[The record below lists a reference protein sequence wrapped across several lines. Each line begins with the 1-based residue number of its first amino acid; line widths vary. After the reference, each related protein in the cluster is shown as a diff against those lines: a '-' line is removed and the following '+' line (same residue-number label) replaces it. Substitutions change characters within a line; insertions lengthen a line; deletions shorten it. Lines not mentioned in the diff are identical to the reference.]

1 MDLLHDLSIDAIS
14 DSKEPVAVDPVQGIR
29 QDFGD
34 TLDEASLVTIKRM
47 TWAHERNRA
56 PCAAPS
62 SHRSNQHVALN
73 RRMPVLDEASQDI
86 EIPIP
91 PLWKR
96 EQQVGCL
103 MPWTQRSDA
112 PVGGLK
118 EVVRIAKRLTERFVR
133 LAGVSQVSGQ
143 VVDEFERS
151 EFPLDLEHAA

>member
-1 MDLLHDLSIDAIS
+1 
-14 DSKEPVAVDPVQGIR
+14 
-29 QDFGD
+29 
-34 TLDEASLVTIKRM
+34 
-47 TWAHERNRA
+47 
-56 PCAAPS
+56 
-62 SHRSNQHVALN
+62 
-73 RRMPVLDEASQDI
+73 MPVLDEASQDI